1 MTSLNSFVSFS
12 TLNISTRKTNTAC
25 VNHLSR
31 SSGSSGQIN
40 AEEGKYYTSDMV
52 EEYLD
57 VSERVY
63 LTVFFF

>member
-31 SSGSSGQIN
+31 SSGQIN